1 MSSAVR
7 DSQAGSVAFDASVS
21 GITPPSMPGRQGAFL
36 SDIIIELGLADG
48 KVVEDAVPAAA
59 STGKPI
65 GRFLLESGVLSEEQ
79 LSIAIAERNG
89 LEHVDLDCFDVDPAA
104 ATLISRSVAMRYNAL
119 PIAFAPDGA
128 LVVAVADPSDFL
140 GISDIEVMAKT
151 EVRLA
156 IANPERTQEL
166 IEGLPEPPEPL
177 PYVQADSI
185 AALEE
190 VRPADANG
198 DSAGDEAEI
207 AEREEDGDREEIDRE
222 ELEQLRS
229 QLSQATD
236 ERERLGGELERLG
249 QELEQVRGQMNDGD
263 GERERLNQELE
274 QLHSQLSDANDERER
289 LGGELE
295 QVRRQLS
302 DVTDKRDR
310 EEIDREELEQLRSQ
324 LSDAN
329 DERERLSGERERLD
343 QELEQVRGQVN
354 EGDGERERLNQELE
368 QLRRQL
374 SDVTDESERE
384 EIAREELKQLRSQLS
399 DANDERERLSG
410 EHERL
415 GQELEQVRRQL
426 SDVTDKRDREE
437 IDREELEQLRRQLS
451 DVEQAGN
458 EATRSEAEPLDTF
471 AFDQVTLDMK
481 KGTATVRICVEG
493 VVGRLLLTGEGVRN
507 ASAAADGVDSAT
519 VEVVP
524 TGRKKRKLRKTGRAK
539 VEVSVLFVPASGDPR
554 AQSTAITLMKR
565 KDQ

>member
-185 AALEE
+185 AALDE

-229 QLSQATD
+229 QLSDATD
-236 ERERLGGELERLG
+236 ERERLSGEHERLG
-249 QELEQVRGQMNDGD
+249 QELEQVRGQVDEGD
-263 GERERLNQELE
+263 GERERLNQELD
-274 QLHSQLSDANDERER
+274 QLRQQLSSATDE
-289 LGGELE
+289 
-295 QVRRQLS
+295 
-302 DVTDKRDR
+302 RDR

-329 DERERLSGERERLD
+329 DERERLG
-343 QELEQVRGQVN
+343 QELEQVRGQMN
-354 EGDGERERLNQELE
+354 DGDGERERLGQELE

-384 EIAREELKQLRSQLS
+384 ETDREELEQLRSQLS
-399 DANDERERLSG
+399 DANDERERLA
-410 EHERL
+410 
-415 GQELEQVRRQL
+415 VRSSSR
-426 SDVTDKRDREE
+426 
-437 IDREELEQLRRQLS
+437 
-451 DVEQAGN
+451 
-458 EATRSEAEPLDTF
+458 F
-471 AFDQVTLDMK
+471 A
-481 KGTATVRICVEG
+481 AR
-493 VVGRLLLTGEGVRN
+493 
-507 ASAAADGVDSAT
+507 
-519 VEVVP
+519 
-524 TGRKKRKLRKTGRAK
+524 
-539 VEVSVLFVPASGDPR
+539 
-554 AQSTAITLMKR
+554 
-565 KDQ
+565 